1 MATIIEMITAIVML
15 TPEDAN
21 LLKTTHPG
29 ILSFRLIYNST
40 FKYHSAKYKH
50 KKRRPNRHP
59 SPDIAKHPLHK

>member
-29 ILSFRLIYNST
+29 ILSFRLI
-40 FKYHSAKYKH
+40 
-50 KKRRPNRHP
+50 
-59 SPDIAKHPLHK
+59 

>member
-50 KKRRPNRHP
+50 KK
-59 SPDIAKHPLHK
+59 L